1 MNEISVR
8 STLQTSD
15 HDVVDCQTDAE
26 RYDRGKDGAVRSRK
40 PGSDVP

>member
-1 MNEISVR
+1 MNENTVR

-26 RYDRGKDGAVRSRK
+26 STDRGKAVRSRK